1 MKPSSIFLVLAIC
14 FALQL
19 NLFAQQGTGI
29 QVGISDTLHS
39 KILNEDRRI
48 QIYLPGNYESSQ
60 QHYPVMYLCDGQWN
74 FLHTLGIID
83 FMAGTRCA
91 PRMIL
96 VSIYHT
102 NRDEDLVPKTT
113 ETDNYSGNADGFMDF
128 IAKEL
133 IPHVEGKFRT
143 QPFRILTGISYGGL
157 FTNYTLITKPDLFD
171 AYISIDPSL
180 WWDNQRMIHDSEKF
194 LQKQE
199 SFDKILYFTQSEI
212 REMGGDKF
220 AKMLHR
226 AAPRGLKW
234 KFNHMHQETHASIT
248 HRSIYDGLEF
258 IFSDWSPDP
267 VAVKPN
273 GGIFRKNDSLV
284 VELSHQTA
292 ISIHYTSNGDEP
304 TLQSAVYEK
313 PIIITKPCVL
323 KTKPVFDYEISGN
336 CDSVQFEIAVL
347 QLADKK
353 VKNLKRGLSYN
364 LYEGDWDKLPD
375 FDKLKTKSTGV
386 ADTVN
391 AAYSSL
397 QDHFGLIFNGYIN
410 IAKEGIYTFY
420 LRSDDGS
427 RLKIGDKE
435 LIDLDGLHAVTER
448 SKQIL
453 LEKGKHK
460 INIEF
465 FEKGG
470 GQFLELNYDG
480 PDLKRQVVPA
490 KALYH
495 SP

>member
-1 MKPSSIFLVLAIC
+1 MKPSSIFLVLVIC
-14 FALQL
+14 ITLQS
-19 NLFAQQGTGI
+19 NLFAQQETGI

-39 KILNEDRRI
+39 KILNEDRLI

-74 FLHTLGIID
+74 FLHTLGIVD
-83 FMAGTRCA
+83 FMAGTSCA

-180 WWDNQRMIHDSEKF
+180 WWDNHRIIHDSEKF
-194 LQKQE
+194 FRKQE
-199 SFDKILYFTQSEI
+199 SFNKILYFTQSEI
-212 REMGGDKF
+212 REMGGDRF
-220 AKMLHR
+220 AQMLYR

-258 IFSDWSPDP
+258 IFSDWTSEP
-267 VAVKPN
+267 VMAKPN
-273 GGIFRKNDSLV
+273 GGIFRKNDSLL
-284 VELSHQTA
+284 VELSHSKA
-292 ISIHYTSNGDEP
+292 GSIKYTLNGEEP
-304 TLQSAVYEK
+304 TSQSPVYKK
-313 PIIITKPCVL
+313 PFAITKPCVL
-323 KTKPVFDYEISGN
+323 KTKPFFDYEISGN
-336 CDSVQFEIAVL
+336 YDSVQFEIAVL
-347 QLADKK
+347 HHADKK
-353 VKNLKRGLSYN
+353 AKNLKKGLAYK

-375 FDKLKTKSTGV
+375 FDKLKTKSTGITDSV
-386 ADTVN
+386 
-391 AAYSSL
+391 SL
-397 QDHFGLIFNGYIN
+397 ACSPVQDKFGLMFNGYID
-410 IAKEGIYTFY
+410 IAQEGIYTFY

-435 LIDLDGLHAVTER
+435 LIDLDGLHAVIER

-490 KALYH
+490 KVLYH